1 MNYILKVETSNIDK
15 VILKLLALG
24 DAITIKNILRNEG
37 AIYVK
42 TNLLTEV
49 RSIQEVQDIR
59 REKLIPQFLVF

>member
-24 DAITIKNILRNEG
+24 DAIIIKNILRRDG
-37 AIYVK
+37 MIFVK

-49 RSIQEVQDIR
+49 RSIQEVQNIR
-59 REKLIPQFLVF
+59 REKLIPQFLIF